1 MIELLQEFMN
11 LCDIIFLGV
20 DSMNYDDARK
30 YFEKFLNQNFDINN
44 EKISHII
51 NHTYNVVENAKYLCK
66 CLNLDETNTQLALI
80 IALLHDIGRFDQAK
94 EMQTFRE
101 DITSFDHATLGV
113 KLLFE
118 KGEIKNYVDDKQFY
132 PIIEKAISNHSKY
145 ILDETDMTDDEILHC
160 KIIRDA
166 DKINSFRA
174 KTTDDIYTM
183 ANITQEDIENSKVTK
198 KVYNTFKEHKTILS
212 KDRKTGLD
220 IWVSY
225 IAFIYG
231 LEFKDSY
238 ELIDKNDYLNKLFD
252 RFEYKVDNSTMEE
265 LKKCAF
271 VFLDNKLNQ

>member
-1 MIELLQEFMN
+1 
-11 LCDIIFLGV
+11 
-20 DSMNYDDARK
+20 MNYDNAKK
-30 YFEKFLNQNFDINN
+30 YFEKFINENFDIKD
-44 EKISHII
+44 EKIDHKV

-66 CLNLDETNTQLALI
+66 CLNLDEINTQLALI

-118 KGEIKNYVDDKQFY
+118 KGEIKNYVDDEQFY
-132 PIIEKAISNHSKY
+132 PVIEKAILNHSKY
-145 ILDETDMTDDEILHC
+145 ILDETDMTADEILHC

-166 DKINSFRA
+166 DKIDSFRA

-183 ANITQEDIENSKVTK
+183 ANITQEDIENSKVTE

-225 IAFIYG
+225 IAFVYG

-265 LKKCAF
+265 LKKC
-271 VFLDNKLNQ
+271 VFEYLNNKLNQ